1 MTVLG
6 HVKSLDLKMG
16 IVRVGSDDMVFLIF
30 IKHCMDVISQ
40 CDWNG
45 RRDLSSKRFTIPGAQ
60 HPKLTSGAQRL
71 AFVGLILPFSTP
83 D

>member
-6 HVKSLDLKMG
+6 HVKSLDLKRG
-16 IVRVGSDDMVFLIF
+16 IVRVGSDDMVFF
-30 IKHCMDVISQ
+30 EHCMDVISQ

-71 AFVGLILPFSTP
+71 AFVGLILPFSTR